1 MTKRTVKLDQIRID
15 GETQF
20 RKKIV
25 QKNINHYAECMEDG
39 DVFPPMQVTF
49 DGSEYWLWNGFHRY
63 HAYKKLDVVE
73 IEIEYRPGTKEDAQD
88 LALGANKD
96 HGFGLTKE
104 DKKNK
109 VQWALSQDRHKDLS
123 NIQLAKLCEV
133 SETFVAAERNPEV
146 RKKQEQ
152 NRLAHYQK
160 KISGTTE
167 SSSTGGQESS
177 STGSAESSSTGLE
190 PKPSILDGNAPDD
203 EELKANE
210 LAMKSDMDAITK
222 LLESDDALAT
232 AYQDI
237 KRLNHL
243 VAQKDV
249 RIASIMREKSEC
261 IKLCQKL
268 QKENDK
274 LKGKK

>member
-1 MTKRTVKLDQIRID
+1 MREQHELSKAFPPIPEDKIQEMRDSIEDIGVQVPIVIFEDKVID
-15 GETQF
+15 G
-20 RKKIV
+20 
-25 QKNINHYAECMEDG
+25 
-39 DVFPPMQVTF
+39 
-49 DGSEYWLWNGFHRY
+49 WHRY
-63 HAYKKLDVVE
+63 TIATELGMPCPEVELDDWIDPIAFVRALNGNRRHLTKGQE
-73 IEIEYRPGTKEDAQD
+73 AISYATIRLWRPVGKPSNSAPSAELKTTKE
-88 LALGANKD
+88 LAEEA
-96 HGFGLTKE
+96 
-104 DKKNK
+104 K
-109 VQWALSQDRHKDLS
+109 VSARTMEQAKAV
-123 NIQLAKLCEV
+123 LAKGD
-133 SETFVAAERNPEV
+133 ETVIDAV
-146 RKKQEQ
+146 RKGTISVKRGAQIAKLPKDKQEK
-152 NRLAHYQK
+152 A
-160 KISGTTE
+160 ITE
-167 SSSTGGQESS
+167 PP
-177 STGSAESSSTGLE
+177 E

-232 AYQDI
+232 AYKDI